1 MKKLLTNFKVLFLA
15 VIAISAISCD
25 GDDDNGNVLDNN
37 NSAYDLTVDNPDF
50 TILNAA
56 LLRTGLDVTLDQS
69 GGTFTVFA
77 PTDVAFQQ
85 FLDDNGFAT
94 IDDVP
99 TLVLRNTLRNH
110 VLSTVAT
117 STDLTSGY
125 VKTNAQNADGDF
137 LDLYVDVT
145 TGVVLN
151 GGAEVTA
158 ADNSVDNGVV
168 HVVDEVI
175 ALPTVVT
182 LAAANPIFSN
192 LVVAVDQEG
201 LVPTL
206 SLTTTDYTV
215 FAPTND
221 AFQALIDAD
230 PADGISSVQDILN
243 LATLSD
249 ILTYHVVGGAAVRAG
264 DIMDG
269 MVVDPIG
276 PGTFTINTTAG
287 VVITDATGTETNVVV
302 TDVTAINGVVHA
314 IDFVL
319 RP

>member
-1 MKKLLTNFKVLFLA
+1 MKKVITNFKVLALAFLA
-15 VIAISAISCD
+15 IGAVSCED
-25 GDDDNGNVLDNN
+25 DDDNGNVVDNN
-37 NSAYDLTVDNPDF
+37 NTAFDLTVGNADF

-56 LLRTGLDVTLDQS
+56 LLRTGLDATLDTS
-69 GGTFTVFA
+69 GATLTVFA
-77 PTDVAFQQ
+77 PTNDAFED
-85 FLDDNGFAT
+85 FLDDNGFSS

-99 TLVLRNTLRNH
+99 VLVLRNTLRNH
-110 VLSTVAT
+110 VLGSVAR

-125 VKTNAQNADGDF
+125 VKTSATNSTGDF
-137 LDLYVDVT
+137 LDLYVDT
-145 TGVVLN
+145 DSGVVLN
-151 GGAEVTA
+151 GDAEVVTA
-158 ADNSVDNGVV
+158 DINVDNGVV

-192 LVVAVDQEG
+192 LVAAVDQEG

-206 SLTTTDYTV
+206 SLTSTDYTV

-230 PADGISSVQDILN
+230 PADGISSIQDILD
-243 LATLSD
+243 LSTLTD
-249 ILTYHVVGGAAVRAG
+249 ILTYHVVGGAAVRAEA
-264 DIMDG
+264 ITDG
-269 MVVDPIG
+269 LVVDPIG
-276 PGTFTINTTAG
+276 PGTFTINTTNG
-287 VVITDATGTETNVVV
+287 VVITDASGTQINVIVTNV
-302 TDVTAINGVVHA
+302 TAVNGVVHA